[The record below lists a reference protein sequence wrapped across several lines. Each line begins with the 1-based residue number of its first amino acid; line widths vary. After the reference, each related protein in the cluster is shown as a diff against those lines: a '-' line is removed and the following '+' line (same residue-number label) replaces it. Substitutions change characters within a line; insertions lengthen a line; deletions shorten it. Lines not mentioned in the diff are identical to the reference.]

1 MSGRYSDL
9 QVTVIFP
16 GGEEIARCSYG
27 EEPSASQTRKLARAA
42 LAAGRALGYKGAYG
56 FRVEVEISHGT
67 EVPLGC
73 LFDGQGQQISYH
85 TTRVAGSSVKVP
97 VTYLARAAASCYK
110 TLAGPAW
117 EDFQA
122 TVTEVERRMDE
133 LAEIA
138 EANRILS
145 QAGFALRPDAA
156 IASGVG

>member
-1 MSGRYSDL
+1 MSSGYSDV
-9 QVTVIFP
+9 QVKVTFPNGETVS
-16 GGEEIARCSYG
+16 RCSYG
-27 EEPSASQTRKLARAA
+27 EHLSISLARRLALAA

-56 FRVEVEISHGT
+56 FRVTVEISHGT

-73 LFDGQGQQISYH
+73 LFDGQGRQISYH

-97 VTYLARAAASCYK
+97 AKFLGRTAAGCYK

-122 TVTEVERRMDE
+122 TVAEVERRMDE

-138 EANRILS
+138 EANRILN
-145 QAGFALRPDAA
+145 QAGFALRPGAA
-156 IASGVG
+156 IAAGVG